1 MYSARLVIDP
11 GTAFARVPR
20 RIFGTFVEHMG
31 RSVYEGIYE
40 PGHASA
46 DDAGFRRDVLAL
58 VRELGATTVR
68 YPGGN
73 FVSGYRWED
82 GVGPRESRPVRLDA
96 AWHSTETNQVGLH
109 EFADWADQAGLE
121 LMYAVNLGT
130 RGIAEAADVLEYANH
145 PGGTELSERRRAN
158 GSDAPFGIRLWCLGN
173 EVDGPWQI
181 GHKTADEY
189 GRIAAESARLMK
201 FIDPDIELVAAGSSN
216 AEMPTFGEWERT
228 VLQHTRGLV
237 DHISVHAYYEESDGD
252 AASFLASGTG
262 LDRYLETVAAIID
275 EAGAGPGS
283 EHPVGISV
291 DEWNVWYQRRWN
303 EIDKPRVMTG
313 EWPEAPRLI
322 EDAYSVTDAVVV
334 GSLLVSLLRHADRV
348 SMANLAQLVNVIAP
362 IRSEPNGPA
371 WRQSTF
377 FPFQRTA
384 QLAEGRVVDPAAHPD
399 AVVPVHETARYGTAP
414 LLDAVSTVSD
424 DGTIALFVTNR
435 SLTEAASVSVT
446 IAAEGVRIVRAQTLS
461 TPPGG
466 DRHTINDAD
475 SQPVGF
481 TDLGEDARIA
491 PAADSDSG
499 VGASVL
505 HLTVPALSW
514 SAIELSSAPETEDDH
529 V

>member
-1 MYSARLVIDP
+1 MFSARLAIDP
-11 GTAFARVPR
+11 RAALADVPR
-20 RIFGTFVEHMG
+20 RLFGTFVEHMG

-40 PGHASA
+40 PGHPAA
-46 DDAGFRRDVLAL
+46 NDEGFRSDVLAL

-82 GVGPRESRPVRLDA
+82 GVGPRDERPVRLDA
-96 AWHSTETNQVGLH
+96 AWHSLETNQVGLH
-109 EFADWADQAGLE
+109 EFARWAQEAGLE

-145 PGGTELSERRRAN
+145 PSGSALAERRRAN
-158 GSDAPFGIRLWCLGN
+158 GADEPFGIRLWCLGN

-189 GRIAAESARLMK
+189 GRLAAETARLMK
-201 FIDPDIELVAAGSSN
+201 FIDPAIELVAAGSSN
-216 AEMPTFGEWERT
+216 AEMPTFGDWERT
-228 VLQHTRGLV
+228 VLEHTAGLV

-252 AASFLASGTG
+252 AGSFLASGTG
-262 LDRYLETVAAIID
+262 LDRYLETVARIID

-291 DEWNVWYQRRWN
+291 DEWNVWNQSRWN
-303 EIDKPRVMTG
+303 EIDKPRVFTG
-313 EWPEAPRLI
+313 DWPEHPRLI

-334 GSLLVSLLRHADRV
+334 GSLLVSLLRHSDRV

-362 IRSEPNGPA
+362 IRCEPNGPA

-377 FPFQRTA
+377 FPFQRAA
-384 QLAEGRVVDPAAHPD
+384 QSATGRVVDPAAHPD
-399 AVVPVHETARYGTAP
+399 AAVPSYDTARYGAVP
-414 LLDAVSTVSD
+414 LLDAVSTV
-424 DGTIALFVTNR
+424 DGDGAIALFVTNR
-435 SLTEAASVSVT
+435 SLTDAAEVTVSIAAS
-446 IAAEGVRIVRAQTLS
+446 GVRIVRAETLT

-466 DRHTINDAD
+466 DRHTVNDAEA
-475 SQPVGF
+475 QPVGF
-481 TDLGEDARIA
+481 APLGGAARIVPSA
-491 PAADSDSG
+491 G
-499 VGASVL
+499 VPGTSLL
-505 HLTVPALSW
+505 HLTLPALSW
-514 SAIELSSAPETEDDH
+514 SAIELTSAPITEDDH